1 MITADAT
8 SIITVSEVSCVKSA
22 SGIPIRFLISS
33 VVASDR
39 LTAGTEVS
47 TIRSAI
53 GLVLELLEQR
63 AQIELR
69 RLAAVGEDAAQ
80 RIALAL
86 DLPGGERRR
95 GLAGDALLSSIAF
108 GPAVALFALD
118 PAGAGRG
125 ETLPSITRAR
135 AGIVPSGDERR
146 AVAHYNVKRVIG
158 LVILVSAAHNR
169 RPAVL
174 ASTRKADPVRT
185 VRRASGILDRLP
197 GRASMYN
204 NRRGIVHLVRR
215 IGLYKRQHA
224 RHARRSPFPAQSDR
238 PRLAH
243 GADCPLQARC

>member
-1 MITADAT
+1 MRLHARMITADAT

-53 GLVLELLEQR
+53 GLVLELLEQS

-69 RLAAVGEDAAQ
+69 RLAAVGEDASQ
-80 RIALAL
+80 RIKFAL

-95 GLAGDALLSSIAF
+95 GLAGDALLSSIALVPF
-108 GPAVALFALD
+108 D

-146 AVAHYNVKRVIG
+146 AVAHYNIERLIG
-158 LVILVSAAHNR
+158 LVILVSAAHDW
-169 RPAVL
+169 RPAI
-174 ASTRKADPVRT
+174 AARPRKAD
-185 VRRASGILDRLP
+185 
-197 GRASMYN
+197 
-204 NRRGIVHLVRR
+204 
-215 IGLYKRQHA
+215 
-224 RHARRSPFPAQSDR
+224 
-238 PRLAH
+238 
-243 GADCPLQARC
+243 